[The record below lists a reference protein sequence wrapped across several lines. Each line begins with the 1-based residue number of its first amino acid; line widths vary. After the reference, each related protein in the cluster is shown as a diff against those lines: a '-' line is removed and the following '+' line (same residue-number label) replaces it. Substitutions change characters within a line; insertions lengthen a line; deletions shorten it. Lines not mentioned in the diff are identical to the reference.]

1 MTAIIVLALRPMSQ
15 STDAP
20 ARPFDDASAVEPLG
34 DGRFLADVDLNWSAP
49 TAANGGYVA
58 AMVVRAIELQAD
70 PFGQRRLRS
79 LTLHYLRPA
88 GAGPLELQVELVRE
102 GRRISNVAVRGIQNG
117 RAVLSAL
124 AALAVPD
131 IPAAATWQP
140 APPEVA
146 PAPPRGAPSLPPD
159 RWRRDER
166 DHWLGH
172 VPGTPSIFQRMRFA
186 PRFGGIPL
194 SGREL
199 APGAGPETGGWISLP
214 EPHPIDAAYVA
225 LLADV
230 WWPPGFEP
238 LDRPA
243 VAPTIDLTIHF
254 RADIPPAGLPDQ
266 PVLGWYRSSAA
277 RDGLVEEDGL
287 LFLRDGTLLAHSRQ
301 LAIFMPVD
309 AG

>member
-1 MTAIIVLALRPMSQ
+1 MSQ
-15 STDAP
+15 STDSR
-20 ARPFDDASAVEPLG
+20 ARSFDDASAVEPLG
-34 DGRFLADVDLNWSAP
+34 DGRFLADIDAGWSAP
-49 TAANGGYVA
+49 TAANGGYLA
-58 AMVVRAIELQAD
+58 AIVVRAIELHAD
-70 PFGQRRLRS
+70 PLGLRRLRS

-102 GRRISNVAVRGIQNG
+102 GRRISNVRVRATQDG
-117 RAVLSAL
+117 REVLSAL

-131 IPAAATWQP
+131 LPAAGTWLL
-140 APPEVA
+140 PPPVVA
-146 PAPPRGAPSLPPD
+146 AAPPRRAPRITAD
-159 RWRRDER
+159 RWRRD
-166 DHWLGH
+166 DDAHWLALFDGAPAISH
-172 VPGTPSIFQRMRFA
+172 RVQLA
-186 PRFGGIPL
+186 PRFGGVPF

-199 APGAGPETGGWISLP
+199 PPGEGPEAGGWITLP
-214 EPHPIDAAYVA
+214 EPHPVDAAYVA
-225 LLADV
+225 LCTDV

-266 PVLGWYRSSAA
+266 PVLGWFRSTTA

-287 LFLRDGTLLAHSRQ
+287 LFLGDGTLLAHSRQ

-309 AG
+309 